1 MHWYGTWAATLKF
14 RVFKRHLTSIKSRRL
29 PELALDT
36 IDVKKIV
43 SGSCKEIRIIL
54 SVSCKEIMI
63 IV

>member
-14 RVFKRHLTSIKSRRL
+14 RVFKRLLTSIKSRRL
-29 PELALDT
+29 PGLALDT